1 MTFLS
6 SSALWG
12 VGGGGVGADS
22 GLQAETW
29 RRREAAMAGGRL
41 GTETAGTLPATN
53 NSRPQTAQWGALASL
68 G

>member
-12 VGGGGVGADS
+12 GGGGVGADS

-41 GTETAGTLPATN
+41 GTETAGTSPATN
-53 NSRPQTAQWGALASL
+53 NSPPQTAQWGALALL